1 MAEAYRLNQ
10 VSQVGNK
17 KGGGALDKLREI
29 DMPEACGLNLVSQES
44 VESIYCMAPRAQ

>member
-17 KGGGALDKLREI
+17 KGGG
-29 DMPEACGLNLVSQES
+29 GTGQ
-44 VESIYCMAPRAQ
+44 VERDRHA